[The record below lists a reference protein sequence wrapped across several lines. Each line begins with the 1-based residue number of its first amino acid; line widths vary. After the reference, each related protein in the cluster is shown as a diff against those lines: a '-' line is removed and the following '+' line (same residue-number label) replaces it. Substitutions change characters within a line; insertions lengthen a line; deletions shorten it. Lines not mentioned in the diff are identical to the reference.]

1 MKAVVLAYHNTGCVG
16 IRALLAHG
24 FDIQAVFTH
33 EDDPNENIW
42 FESAAELAASN
53 QPCPIGGTDKEIG
66 TGHSL
71 LFLLPKHGW

>member
-53 QPCPIGGTDKEIG
+53 DIPVYAPADIN
-66 TGHSL
+66 HAL
-71 LFLLPKHGW
+71 